1 MRVGV
6 LADIHGNLPAL
17 EAVLDDLEG
26 RGIDDLVILGDL
38 VAKGPFPGEVLN
50 RVRGLRAEVIRGNGD
65 EQFGKGVP
73 VWEDPERPRARDS
86 VELYRWVAERLSRDD
101 LAYLAGLP
109 FSHTIFAGN
118 RRALCVHAC
127 PENTTDLIF
136 PFATDRELAERFFKE
151 GSPVEALAGSTEGR
165 GTPRGA
171 GSDLSAVLY
180 AHIHRPFVRYV
191 VGKPLINVGSVG
203 QPFDG
208 DPRASY
214 AILAFEGDGFSIA
227 LNRVAYDVE
236 ATVSQAARG
245 GMPAVETYA
254 RMIRTA
260 SWPY

>member
-17 EAVLDDLEG
+17 EAVLEDLVS

-38 VAKGPFPGEVLN
+38 VAKGPFPREVLD
-50 RVRGLRAEVIRGNGD
+50 RVKGLRAVVIRGNGD
-65 EQFGKGVP
+65 EQFGLGVP
-73 VWEDPERPRARDS
+73 IWQDPERPRARDS
-86 VELYRWVAERLSRDD
+86 VALYRWVSERLSEEDI
-101 LAYLAGLP
+101 AYLIRLP
-109 FSHTIFAGN
+109 FSHSIFAGE

-127 PENTTDLIF
+127 PDNTTDLIF

-151 GSPVEALAGSTEGR
+151 ELVTSPTEG
-165 GTPRGA
+165 GLA
-171 GSDLSAVLY
+171 AVLY

-191 VGKPLINVGSVG
+191 AGKPLINVGSVG

-208 DPRASY
+208 DPRACY
-214 AILAFEGDGFSIA
+214 AILAFKDDDFSIA
-227 LNRVAYDVE
+227 LNRVPYDVE
-236 ATVSQAARG
+236 ATVRQAIRG
-245 GMPAVETYA
+245 GMPAAETYA